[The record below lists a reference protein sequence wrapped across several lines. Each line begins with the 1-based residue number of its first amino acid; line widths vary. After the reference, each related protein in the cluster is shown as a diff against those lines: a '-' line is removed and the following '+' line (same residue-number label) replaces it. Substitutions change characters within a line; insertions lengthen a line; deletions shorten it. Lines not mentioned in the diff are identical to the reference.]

1 MFHNGEKVGGEDTGS
16 KGTGIKK
23 KGLEEKQ
30 CVCAHCVGMGGGGA
44 EKYRVLKVQTLCVT
58 CYLRYKDK
66 SGSRAPQSKRSSME
80 DRCK

>member
-44 EKYRVLKVQTLCVT
+44 EKYKTVNLCSTLNIKYIF
-58 CYLRYKDK
+58 YLDI
-66 SGSRAPQSKRSSME
+66 ALV
-80 DRCK
+80 